1 MVHYLRSK
9 DDSFTTHEGAA
20 VYKVAEELVAGEAQD
35 KGPRTLRWIWRKNNQ
50 RGESEGKREWRQ

>member
-9 DDSFTTHEGAA
+9 DDSFTAHEGAA

-35 KGPRTLRWIWRKNNQ
+35 KGPRTLRWI
-50 RGESEGKREWRQ
+50 